1 MKVTKAASWLSKQC
15 KFAQMSIGFVGSGGG
30 DEACDSPDEPNKPVR
45 SHVQWMT
52 GDNKFFIPASE
63 VVKKLPAGFYK
74 IELDMSGTP
83 IFIRQNPWK
92 EKLIKFPETA
102 CDTVVAEIEKFW
114 DKEADFRD
122 AKLAYKRGLLL
133 YGPPGS
139 GKSSAIKLAMRNI
152 IKRGGLVLEFGY
164 PSSFRKGLETLR
176 EIQPETPVIA
186 LMEDLDAILDRN
198 NESDVLNIID
208 GAVPVDK
215 CIFLATTNYME
226 RLSSRITNR
235 PSRFD
240 KRFEIGM
247 PNDETRRIYLQEIC
261 GEKIGG
267 KELDRW
273 VTDTEGLSIAHLK
286 ELVVSV
292 NILDYKYDD
301 AIAALKG
308 LKQKVYSDEYME
320 NHPQMAIVKIDGDRQ
335 MKGN

>member
-1 MKVTKAASWLSKQC
+1 MKEVKATSAWLAKQC
-15 KFAQMSIGFVGSGGG
+15 KFAYVGLTPEGDSSGGDDG
-30 DEACDSPDEPNKPVR
+30 PGKPIR
-45 SHVQWMT
+45 THVQWMT

-63 VVKKLPAGFYK
+63 VVKKLPPGFYK
-74 IELDMSGTP
+74 IETDMAGTP
-83 IFIRQNPWK
+83 FFIRQNPWK

-102 CDTVVAEIEKFW
+102 CDKVVAEIEKFW
-114 DKEADFRD
+114 DKEAEFRD

-164 PSSFRKGLETLR
+164 PGAFKKGLDMLR
-176 EIQPETPVIA
+176 EIQPETPVIV

-215 CIFLATTNYME
+215 CVFLATTNYME

-247 PNDETRRIYLQEIC
+247 PNDETRRIYLSEIC
-261 GEKIGG
+261 GEKLAG
-267 KELDRW
+267 KELDKW
-273 VTDTEGLSIAHLK
+273 VTDTAGLSIAHLK

-292 NILDYKYDD
+292 NILDYKYPD

-308 LKQKVYSDEYME
+308 LKQKVYSEE
-320 NHPQMAIVKIDGDRQ
+320 FLESQQPMAIIKMEG
-335 MKGN
+335 